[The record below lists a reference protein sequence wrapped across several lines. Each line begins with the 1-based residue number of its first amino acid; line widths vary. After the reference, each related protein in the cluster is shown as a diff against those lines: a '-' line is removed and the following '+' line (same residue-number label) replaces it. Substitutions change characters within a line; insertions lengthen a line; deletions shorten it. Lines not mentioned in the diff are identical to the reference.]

1 MTKITLDELQAFAKY
16 IFELSGIH
24 LEEGKSYLLESRLA
38 PLLSAYACVTYGELH
53 DKARTDRSG
62 DLQKR
67 IIEAIS
73 TNETYFFRDNTPFEL
88 MRNKIIPDLI
98 DRRNPYYAKERIP
111 IRIWSAA
118 CSTGQEVYSIAMTL
132 MEMLPDPSR
141 YEISILGTDISDKV
155 IAQASYGK
163 YNQFEIARGLPL
175 PYRHKYFTPKGE
187 EWRVNDQIRVMAQFR
202 KMNLMNQFAD
212 LNGTFDLIFCRNVAI
227 YFNLPD
233 KIKLFQKI
241 GRVLRPDGALIVGG
255 SETLSGIAPEF
266 AVCRYLRGV
275 YYQLKGATIL
285 SKPLAEAAPLPT
297 ERPPVRL
304 MAHPARQTK
313 VTPIKLGLDK
323 TPSVGQAATPE
334 AGAKA
339 KAPTKIAREEKTIQ
353 TPRPES
359 TSREG
364 VLETTTPASG
374 SPVAKKSL
382 LASLQA
388 RKGPD
393 NKPAAPPSA
402 AEPQK
407 ISLLANLRK
416 KKKK

>member
-1 MTKITLDELQAFAKY
+1 MTKITRDELQALAKY

-24 LEEGKSYLLESRLA
+24 LEEEKSYLLESRLT
-38 PLLSAYACVTYGELH
+38 PVLSAYACNTYGELY
-53 DKARTDRSG
+53 DKARADRSG
-62 DLQKR
+62 DLPRR

-88 MRNKIIPDLI
+88 MRNKIIPELI
-98 DRRNPYYAKERIP
+98 DRRGLHYDKSKIP

-132 MEMLPDPSR
+132 TEMLPDPSR
-141 YEISILGTDISDKV
+141 YEVSILGTDISDKV
-155 IAQASYGK
+155 IARASYGK

-175 PYRHKYFTPKGE
+175 PLRHKYFTPKGE
-187 EWRVNDQIRVMAQFR
+187 EWRINDQIRGMAQFR
-202 KMNLMNQFAD
+202 KMNLMDSFSD
-212 LNGTFDLIFCRNVAI
+212 LNGAFDLIFCRNVAI

-241 GRVLRPDGALIVGG
+241 AKVLRPDGALIVGG

-266 AVCRYLRGV
+266 GVCRYLRGV

-304 MAHPARQTK
+304 MVHPARQTK
-313 VTPIKLGLDK
+313 VTPIKIGLDK
-323 TPSVGQAATPE
+323 TPPLNQAATPE
-334 AGAKA
+334 SGAKS
-339 KAPTKIAREEKTIQ
+339 PTKIVREEKTTQ

-364 VLETTTPASG
+364 VSETTPPASD
-374 SPVAKKSL
+374 SLVAKKSL
-382 LASLQA
+382 LAALQA

-393 NKPAAPPSA
+393 NKPAPPSA